1 MNTYLDYQ
9 LIAKDLARSLDR
21 TSKQPVVSRE
31 TKYYLDNIGKV
42 KSIDDFLKN
51 DRLFKYAMKA
61 FGLEDMAYAKAFMK
75 KALTEGIDKS
85 DSFANRLSDKRYAE
99 FVKAFNFV
107 RYGDLATSY
116 NSAQHDVPKNF
127 NLQIGLTYTQQ
138 GLDFA
143 DSEVSYYIGK
153 ISSVKSID
161 DLMADSRLLNIALGA
176 FGLDAK
182 TETPARIR
190 EMLEGGISDPNSPA
204 NKLGDLGDKRYA
216 NLVAAF
222 DFAKYGADTTAQDAV
237 QTIVPKQFLANAG
250 LNTIIPRAEYT
261 KAESDYYAANIG
273 KVKSIDDLLADKRLL
288 RAAMSAYGLDVDAQ
302 SPKQIRE
309 MLEGGVTDPNS
320 PANKLPD
327 KRYAA
332 FVTAFNFVQYGE
344 GTTARDAVQKDTL
357 KLYTTKSQLGL
368 IKPGS
373 DYVAAEAAY
382 YAANVVKLRSID
394 DLMADKRLL
403 NYALTAYGL
412 DPAKETP
419 ARIRQMLEGGITN
432 PNSSVN
438 KSGSKPYVAFVTAF
452 NFAQY
457 GEKATTRSLAQ
468 QPATDNY
475 VRQTLEQDAGQTNDG
490 VRLAL
495 YFQRKAP
502 ALNNWYQVLGD
513 KAMAAVVRTALGL
526 PESMAK
532 ADVDMQVR
540 AFEQKLK
547 ITDFADPVK
556 LAKFLTRFT
565 TMYELNNPSSPQASA
580 VSVLFPRPTTAGVS
594 TDLLFTMQRL
604 KF

>member
-9 LIAKDLARSLDR
+9 LIAKDLSRSLDR

-42 KSIDDFLKN
+42 KSIDEFLKN
-51 DRLFKYAMKA
+51 DRLFRYAMKA
-61 FGLEDMAYAKAFMK
+61 FGLEDMSYAKAFIK
-75 KALTEGIDKS
+75 KALTEGVDKS

-99 FVKAFNFV
+99 FVKAFNFA
-107 RYGDLATSY
+107 RYGENATSY
-116 NSAQHDVPKNF
+116 NSAQHDVLKNF
-127 NLQIGLTYTQQ
+127 SLQVGLTYTQQ

-143 DSEVSYYIGK
+143 ESEVGYYIGK
-153 ISSVKSID
+153 ISSVKSVD

-190 EMLEGGISDPNSPA
+190 EMLEGGVSDPNSPA
-204 NKLGDLGDKRYA
+204 NKLANLGDKRYA

-222 DFAKYGADTTAQDAV
+222 DFAKYGAVTTGQDV
-237 QTIVPKQFLANAG
+237 IQNIVPKQFIANAG
-250 LNTIIPRAEYT
+250 LTTIIPRAEHT
-261 KAESDYYAANIG
+261 KAESDYYTANIG

-288 RAAMSAYGLDVDAQ
+288 RAAMSAYGLDADSQ
-302 SPKQIRE
+302 TSRQIRE

-320 PANKLPD
+320 PANTSPD

-332 FVTAFNFVQYGE
+332 FVTAFNFVKYGE

-357 KLYTTKSQLGL
+357 KLYTTKSQLGV

-373 DYVAAEAAY
+373 DYMAAEAAY
-382 YAANVVKLRSID
+382 YSANVAKLRSID

-403 NYALTAYGL
+403 NYAITAYGL

-419 ARIRQMLEGGITN
+419 ARIRQMLEGGITD
-432 PNSSVN
+432 PNSPAN
-438 KSGSKPYVAFVTAF
+438 KSGSKAYVAFVTAF

-468 QPATDNY
+468 QPASDKY
-475 VRQTLEQDAGQTNDG
+475 VRQTLEEDTGKVNDG

-502 ALNNWYQVLGD
+502 AIKNWYEVLGD
-513 KAMAAVVRTALGL
+513 KALAAVVRTALGL

-532 ADVDMQVR
+532 ADVDMQAR
-540 AFEQKLK
+540 AFEQRLK

-556 LAKFLTRFT
+556 LGKFLTRFT

-580 VSVLFPRPTTAGVS
+580 VSILFPRPTTAGVS
-594 TDLLFTMQRL
+594 TDLLFAMQRL